1 VYTFLL
7 QSLKCKT
14 GVHQA
19 NDQYQKIMQICKKRS
34 TTDNDYSNNDS
45 SSEDDDKDD
54 SLSVDLF
61 GTRFFMNGGNKF
73 FMQSWNEPNENR

>member
-1 VYTFLL
+1 L

-19 NDQYQKIMQICKKRS
+19 NGQYQKIMQICKKRS
-34 TTDNDYSNNDS
+34 TSDNDYSNNDS
-45 SSEDDDKDD
+45 SSEDDDDKND

-61 GTRFFMNGGNKF
+61 GTRFFMNDDNKF
-73 FMQSWNEPNENR
+73 SMQSWKEPNENR